1 MKLSWDYYI
10 KRKRTSID
18 NIVSAHNINSY
29 ADLRNF
35 LVERNVIPPEEKE
48 IAHVFKKESNTEKE
62 IKKPIVKKKAK
73 RTRRKRTKAD
83 DGIRTD
89 SNK

>member
-10 KRKRTSID
+10 KRKRTNVDDLI
-18 NIVSAHNINSY
+18 SAHNINSY
-29 ADLRNF
+29 AELRIF
-35 LVERNVIPPEEKE
+35 LLERSVIPPEEKE
-48 IAHVFKKESNTEKE
+48 VSHLFKESPDKKEEV
-62 IKKPIVKKKAK
+62 KKPIVKKKTR

-83 DGIRTD
+83 DGIGTD